1 MEILLTKTINGLMP
15 LSEESAEQLKRF
27 KLGSVIKCNISEC
40 RNYKFHKKL
49 FALLNVGFSYWSP
62 AELLEGKYGK
72 PQKNFGKFRDQVT
85 ILAGYYEAYI
95 DINGNERVTAKSI
108 SFASMKQDEFEKLYS
123 AVLDVLLERIFVGYT
138 DENVIQMA
146 EQQLL
151 GFA

>member
-1 MEILLTKTINGLMP
+1 MKITLVKTMNGLMP
-15 LSEESAEQLKRF
+15 LDESGAEMLKR
-27 KLGSVIKCNISEC
+27 IKQGAAVKCDVTEI
-40 RNYKFHKKL
+40 RNYPFLKKF
-49 FALLNVGFSYWSP
+49 FALLNLGFSYWEP

-72 PQKNFGKFRDQVT
+72 PKKNFDKFRDQVT

-95 DINGNERVTAKSI
+95 DINGNERVAAKSI

-138 DENVIQMA
+138 DENVIKMA